1 MIPIVALLLP
11 ETPAAVGLHAYG
23 ATVDSIAP
31 PAKGANP
38 ITIAF
43 NVLGTASK
51 SGGFWL
57 LFASFFVCG
66 ASTNGLIGTH
76 LISYCIDH
84 GLPED
89 LAAGTRIVRQGE
101 RPDRVR
107 LVAGTSSAPALS
119 PSRPARCARSSAT
132 ITSLHHR
139 RAARAAHRV
148 AAPSV
153 TVSRPPRPERFDR
166 RLIDLL
172 RTTPTA

>member
-38 ITIAF
+38 ITVAF
-43 NVLGTASK
+43 NVLGNASK

-57 LFASFFVCG
+57 LCASFFVCG

-84 GLPED
+84 GLPEVTGAGL
-89 LAAGTRIVRQGE
+89 LAAMGVFDLFGTTISGWLS
-101 RPDRVR
+101 DRYDSR
-107 LVAGTSSAPALS
+107 WLLFWYYGLRGLS
-119 PSRPARCARSSAT
+119 LIYLPYSGFSLYGLSFFAVFYGLDWIAT
-132 ITSLHHR
+132 
-139 RAARAAHRV
+139 V
-148 AAPSV
+148 
-153 TVSRPPRPERFDR
+153 PRPCG
-166 RLIDLL
+166 
-172 RTTPTA
+172 

>member
-57 LFASFFVCG
+57 LFTVG
-66 ASTNGLIGTH
+66 W
-76 LISYCIDH
+76 
-84 GLPED
+84 
-89 LAAGTRIVRQGE
+89 
-101 RPDRVR
+101 
-107 LVAGTSSAPALS
+107 
-119 PSRPARCARSSAT
+119 
-132 ITSLHHR
+132 SLHHR
-139 RAARAAHRV
+139 RAARAAHR
-148 AAPSV
+148 
-153 TVSRPPRPERFDR
+153 SRHR
-166 RLIDLL
+166 
-172 RTTPTA
+172 A